1 MAKKQYSTIDMN
13 GNKITGLATPTTQQT
28 TSAANVQFVLDN
40 AGGAP
45 TASNVSFTP
54 DADTFPAGTDN
65 VDEAL
70 KALFTSANS
79 GKLDVADSIGYS
91 TPYSDTFASLAGNID
106 TTKTAL
112 TTFLPNAEKTLNGN
126 EKLHEL
132 GAMLSD
138 VRVFKQSAKL
148 NKEQGTTT
156 VIDLKQYNGS
166 FPTKQN
172 ICVMPMVR
180 ISDSATTQLYAD
192 FNNGAP
198 ENFITNNFI
207 EFTGGV
213 ARIKTDY
220 TENFGSPDANNIREV
235 TVNLTGLS
243 TFQVLSL
250 SSANIQYRGFPDSQ
264 VLIPTASI
272 NITNVIDIASFTGT
286 TGANTYSFTS
296 SLLFPQ
302 VAIQCG
308 ETAPYYA
315 LDVDTQEWQVVD
327 VNDIGDFGAKGNNSL
342 SVFNMTNIDVLRNL
356 PGNNKNQIRFA
367 YLFVSGYNAVTRF
380 LGQTDNINFNVIM
393 SGSFV
398 PANQTGATGTPPQ
411 VDYNESNGKLTITY
425 NQLGFD
431 SYIINYLDKP

>member
-13 GNKITGLATPTTQQT
+13 GNAITGLPAPSANSDAATKQY
-28 TSAANVQFVLDN
+28 VDEN
-40 AGGAP
+40 AGGSP
-45 TASNVSFTP
+45 LASNVSFTP
-54 DADTFPAGTDN
+54 DPNTFPTGTDN

-79 GKLDVADSIGYS
+79 GKLDVADSIGYDN
-91 TPYSDTFASLAGNID
+91 TYSGTFATLAGHID

-148 NKEQGTTT
+148 NKEQGTTSE
-156 VIDLKQYNGS
+156 IDLKQYNGS

-180 ISDSATTQLYAD
+180 INDSTSTQLYAD

-198 ENFITNNFI
+198 ENFLPNEFI

-213 ARIKTDY
+213 ARTKTDY
-220 TENFGSPDANNIREV
+220 TEDFGAPDANNIREA
-235 TVNLTGLS
+235 TLDLS
-243 TFQVLSL
+243 VFQTFKVLAL
-250 SSANIQYRGFPDSQ
+250 SSANIQFRSVPNFQ
-264 VLIPTASI
+264 VLIPTNPI
-272 NITNVIDIASFTGT
+272 NITNVIDITAVTSTI
-286 TGANTYSFTS
+286 GAHTYSFAAI
-296 SLLFPQ
+296 LANPY
-302 VAIQCG
+302 VAIQFG
-308 ETAPYYA
+308 ENAPYYSWDIYTEEWRIIDIND
-315 LDVDTQEWQVVD
+315 LVDFNQ
-327 VNDIGDFGAKGNNSL
+327 NGNADL
-342 SVFNMTNIDVLRNL
+342 SVFNMTNLDTLRNL

-367 YLFVSGYNAVTRF
+367 YLFVHVFALNTFF
-380 LGQTDNINFNVIM
+380 LNQTDNMNLSVIM
-393 SGSFV
+393 NGIFV
-398 PANQTGATGTPPQ
+398 PANEAGATASPPT
-411 VDYNESNGKLTITY
+411 VDYNQGNGKLTITY
-425 NQLGFD
+425 NQAGFD